1 MQIYARFFLF
11 NLLLTFCQTFHVQRL
26 RLNHYPLGA
35 LKFDKKDFVTI
46 SINKP
51 LGLDLEE
58 AADGKDCGVVIAEL
72 TEGGNAAKTQRL
84 ARGMFLKYADNVD
97 VGNMG
102 FDEII
107 GIIKAVPEGK
117 AVDLVFIYP
126 NDVFNGPAILEVTM
140 PITYDAQTG
149 EAIRKVKQITC
160 KKGQM
165 LRDVLLDNRID
176 LYDMRG
182 KATNCGG
189 AGQCGTCVVRVSV
202 AADDWTPLPTF
213 EAKKLTKYDKS
224 CRLSC
229 NVIVEGDADIEIR
242 PSPKTDSKLAPKS
255 IF

>member
-1 MQIYARFFLF
+1 MQMY
-11 NLLLTFCQTFHVQRL
+11 TFVFVFSLMFTVCQTFHVQRL
-26 RLNHYPLGA
+26 HLNHYPLGA
-35 LKFDKKDFVTI
+35 LKFDKKDFVSI

-58 AADGKDCGVVIAEL
+58 AEDGKECGVLIAEL
-72 TEGGNAAKTQRL
+72 TEGGNAAKTKKL
-84 ARGMFLKYADNVD
+84 SSGMFLKYADNVD
-97 VGNMG
+97 VGSMG

-126 NDVFNGPAILEVTM
+126 GDVFNGPAVLDVTM

-160 KKGQM
+160 KKGQK
-165 LRDVLLDNRID
+165 LRDVLLENRVD
-176 LYDMRG
+176 LYDIRG

-189 AGQCGTCVVRVSV
+189 AGQCGTCIVKVNV
-202 AADDWTPLPTF
+202 AADDWTPVPSF

-229 NVIVEGDADIEIR
+229 NVIVEGDAEIEIR
-242 PSPKTDSKLAPKS
+242 PPPKTDSKLAPKS